1 MTSAPTD
8 ARHLLWRAISQCAGA
23 RWHSLSIL
31 ELPTPAYPE
40 REDTRIT
47 ELVRQIQKRALRWL
61 SLEPADSAR
70 EAQGSMPCAAGDLHV
85 EIAFQ
90 YLQLAT
96 QRLLLGEG
104 ETARAHCLLFLH
116 GLLAGAVEILG
127 AAFAPEEREPI
138 LAAAQHLPGRLA
150 AQLELRLSIRSG
162 ALSNRLIFVLGMHRS
177 GTSAL
182 SGMLCQAGLD
192 APRDLMPA
200 QLHNPL
206 GYWESIGMYSLNE
219 ELLRANN
226 TSWSGSNKLP
236 LGWKDDPGT
245 ESWRRRIL
253 HHLER
258 VFAGARMP
266 VIKDPRFCLL
276 LEGVS
281 PWLESGWIKSY
292 MILILRDP
300 FEVASS
306 LHAAEGIPLQAG
318 LQLWLH
324 HVLDAEL
331 QSRAH
336 PRILIRFEELIS
348 HSERCL
354 LRCLDLLDDRLPY
367 TDMQSGINH
376 ITADLHRQRRC
387 KLDEE
392 IRMLTA
398 KSPHIANL
406 AMNLFELLNTAD
418 VNTTETMATLDNLS
432 SRWRLLPQEI
442 SPPEPL

>member
-1 MTSAPTD
+1 
-8 ARHLLWRAISQCAGA
+8 
-23 RWHSLSIL
+23 
-31 ELPTPAYPE
+31 
-40 REDTRIT
+40 
-47 ELVRQIQKRALRWL
+47 
-61 SLEPADSAR
+61 
-70 EAQGSMPCAAGDLHV
+70 
-85 EIAFQ
+85 
-90 YLQLAT
+90 
-96 QRLLLGEG
+96 
-104 ETARAHCLLFLH
+104 LFLH

-354 LRCLDLLDDRLPY
+354 LRCLDLLDDRLLY